1 MGVEEWTLRSTFK
14 IGQSFVDFATAIED
28 QSLEGAADQKM
39 AAKIKILSS
48 LDKYYVSG
56 LKYFQKNIE
65 WAYDQSIS
73 GEYVTK
79 SMDMFMKV
87 LFLRANAL
95 EKVGI
100 ILKTS
105 PIPKDL
111 SKEEKQAYQELLE
124 EKSLEAMDKALPLY
138 EEAIKAAADMGI
150 AQSPWLTKIK
160 ERIQEINP
168 SSQAL
173 TIAINPR
180 TPKAAPPEA
189 AAPAPAGPSKVQK
202 EQKGAVVK
210 PAVAAAIAAPQ
221 FHDDTYLRNMKRI
234 QNIVQMEIPLDD
246 KIKQLNRIETEAQ
259 RAISEEE
266 EKIQELKK

>member
-1 MGVEEWTLRSTFK
+1 MSKAVAKSYYKQGEILYKAFSDISLKGNKSQVAANLRAKEEALRNAAGPYAKSIEIGVEEWTLRSTFK
-14 IGQSFVDFATAIED
+14 IGQSFVDFADAIED

-48 LDKYYVSG
+48 LDKYYVSA

-65 WAYDQSIS
+65 WAYDQNIS

-124 EKSLEAMDKALPLY
+124 EKSLEAMDKGPPAVRRGNQGRCRHGNRPKPVAH
-138 EEAIKAAADMGI
+138 ENQGANPGD
-150 AQSPWLTKIK
+150 QSVF
-160 ERIQEINP
+160 
-168 SSQAL
+168 
-173 TIAINPR
+173 
-180 TPKAAPPEA
+180 
-189 AAPAPAGPSKVQK
+189 AGPHYRDKSPHA
-202 EQKGAVVK
+202 KGR
-210 PAVAAAIAAPQ
+210 AA
-221 FHDDTYLRNMKRI
+221 RGRG
-234 QNIVQMEIPLDD
+234 
-246 KIKQLNRIETEAQ
+246 
-259 RAISEEE
+259 SGSG
-266 EKIQELKK
+266 